1 MGSASRHVEWHECAH
16 QYANIG
22 LRKLKINKKK
32 QMNLIKKSVKNWAAI
47 MVVVALGVTSASAA
61 DGDPDAKQEVRNVAA
76 VKLLKE
82 HKDMSLVYVKGLV
95 CPSCAI
101 GIRVKLSKLPFV
113 DSTRYKHG
121 IDMDAKTQLL
131 TIALLPMVKANTE
144 EVEKA
149 ITDAG
154 YEPVERYW
162 LEGDKL
168 KTTTFASVKK
178 SK

>member
-1 MGSASRHVEWHECAH
+1 VCPS
-16 QYANIG
+16 I
-22 LRKLKINKKK
+22 RKHWFAKREKQTERK
-32 QMNLIKKSVKNWAAI
+32 QMNLIKKSVKKWAAI
-47 MVVVALGVTSASAA
+47 MVVVALVVTSASAA

-82 HKDMSLVYVKGLV
+82 HKDMLLVYVKGLV

-113 DSTRYKHG
+113 DSTRYKRG

-131 TIALLPMVKANTE
+131 TIALLPMVKANAE

>member
-1 MGSASRHVEWHECAH
+1 
-16 QYANIG
+16 
-22 LRKLKINKKK
+22 
-32 QMNLIKKSVKNWAAI
+32 MNLIIRKKLVCL
-47 MVVVALGVTSASAA
+47 VALIVSVALSIVTVSAA

-101 GIRVKLSKLPFV
+101 GIRIKLSKLPFV
-113 DSTRYKHG
+113 DSTRYKRG

-131 TIALLPMVKANTE
+131 TIALLPMVKANSE

-168 KTTTFASVKK
+168 RTTTFASVKK

>member
-1 MGSASRHVEWHECAH
+1 
-16 QYANIG
+16 
-22 LRKLKINKKK
+22 
-32 QMNLIKKSVKNWAAI
+32 MNLIKKSVKNLAAI
-47 MVVVALGVTSASAA
+47 MVVVTSAAAA

-95 CPSCAI
+95 CTSCAI

-113 DSTRYKHG
+113 DSTRYKRG
-121 IDMDAKTQLL
+121 IDMDTKTQLL
-131 TIALLPMVKANTE
+131 KIALLPMVKANAE

-168 KTTTFASVKK
+168 RTTTFASVKK

>member
-1 MGSASRHVEWHECAH
+1 
-16 QYANIG
+16 
-22 LRKLKINKKK
+22 
-32 QMNLIKKSVKNWAAI
+32 MNLIKKSVKNWATI
-47 MVVVALGVTSASAA
+47 MAVVSFGMASASAA
-61 DGDPDAKQEVRNVAA
+61 DGDPDAKQKVRNVAA

-101 GIRVKLSKLPFV
+101 GIRVKLSKLSFV
-113 DSTRYKHG
+113 DSTRYKRG

-131 TIALLPMVKANTE
+131 TIALLPMVKANAE

>member
-1 MGSASRHVEWHECAH
+1 
-16 QYANIG
+16 
-22 LRKLKINKKK
+22 
-32 QMNLIKKSVKNWAAI
+32 MNLIKKSVKNWAAI
-47 MVVVALGVTSASAA
+47 MVVAALGVASSATAA
-61 DGDPDAKQEVRNVAA
+61 DDDPDAKQEVRNVAA

-95 CPSCAI
+95 CTSCAI

-113 DSTRYKHG
+113 DSTRYKRG

-131 TIALLPMVKANTE
+131 KIALLPMVKANAE

-168 KTTTFASVKK
+168 RTTTFASVKK